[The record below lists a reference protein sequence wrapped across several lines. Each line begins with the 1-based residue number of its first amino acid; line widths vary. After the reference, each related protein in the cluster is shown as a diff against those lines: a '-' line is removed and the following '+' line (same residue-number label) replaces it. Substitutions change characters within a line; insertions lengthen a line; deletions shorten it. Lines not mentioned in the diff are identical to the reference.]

1 MLKGPS
7 PRIDLSKRN
16 LEAIKDTDL
25 GLDETK
31 KTAEKRLQSLFL
43 HQNRLSS
50 FPTQLI
56 ESTALHGLKVLYL
69 NGNQIEEIPKD
80 IGKLNLLVK
89 LHLEDNLIKSVPNT
103 IGDLRK
109 LRKLYLNGNQL
120 TSLPD
125 TIASLLNLRTL
136 HLHNNHIKVLT
147 PFVAISNLK
156 EMTLFGNP
164 IESPPPFA
172 YNNKPLSFLIQ
183 YLRDMI
189 GARQALV
196 PTEQFI
202 YTRSIA
208 FKASNATRKN
218 NKGVRPITKSM
229 LSSKAFN
236 IKRSRAMTSA
246 GASDRKEFIEDSLHI
261 SQNHLLYFL
270 TTAGFYECQG
280 HRDYMED
287 RCISL
292 PRLRQHPPRTMID
305 DVINLF
311 SKVGYFGVFDGHGG
325 VRCANYLAD
334 VLHQNIFNSEDF
346 ARGRFEEA
354 IKEGFRKTDED
365 FLDQCRKHY
374 LMDGSTC
381 AIALL
386 VDSKLIT
393 AHAGDSRIVL
403 CRDKTAIRLT
413 DDHKPDRDDELARV
427 ERAGGEVIFRGNCF
441 RVAGDLAMS
450 RSFGDLRLKEPL
462 KMVISE
468 PEMRVEELTSK
479 DRFLIIASDGLWD
492 VLSDQK
498 ACDIVRRYDSP
509 EEASKRLV
517 DYALSLGTMDNTT
530 AIVVKLNWY
539 LDFLTEDELE
549 DSNTSTFSSTSPKM
563 IERKS
568 ESEIVSVTVEEVRR
582 RSNSDSS
589 DGPREANREAN
600 RVERSMSQDP
610 TISEALERARSSTV
624 AFRDSLSRLPT
635 NHHDTP
641 QTEVRPKGNL
651 RLQITI
657 PRSSVI
663 KLMHFDA
670 EMMVGTL
677 FDFLI
682 EKEKGNEENIEPSD
696 FQLLCK
702 DKINATEVVMAH
714 DQKLSSYGLD
724 DEDHIELRN
733 LKENN
738 PPPIAAS
745 RSGTLLKLLQDGA
758 TEPVERKVFEL
769 AINCFVWEQNHWRLL
784 GDDRAKVNLLTLGDR
799 PTEIRLCATAAEQV
813 LLDLTFG
820 LEATLQRDS
829 DTFYELKTDEKRI
842 GFNFDKAEEA
852 AEFNVCFTKEMVN
865 ISANSAAP

>member
-1 MLKGPS
+1 
-7 PRIDLSKRN
+7 
-16 LEAIKDTDL
+16 
-25 GLDETK
+25 
-31 KTAEKRLQSLFL
+31 
-43 HQNRLSS
+43 
-50 FPTQLI
+50 
-56 ESTALHGLKVLYL
+56 
-69 NGNQIEEIPKD
+69 
-80 IGKLNLLVK
+80 
-89 LHLEDNLIKSVPNT
+89 
-103 IGDLRK
+103 
-109 LRKLYLNGNQL
+109 
-120 TSLPD
+120 
-125 TIASLLNLRTL
+125 
-136 HLHNNHIKVLT
+136 
-147 PFVAISNLK
+147 
-156 EMTLFGNP
+156 
-164 IESPPPFA
+164 
-172 YNNKPLSFLIQ
+172 
-183 YLRDMI
+183 
-189 GARQALV
+189 
-196 PTEQFI
+196 
-202 YTRSIA
+202 
-208 FKASNATRKN
+208 
-218 NKGVRPITKSM
+218 
-229 LSSKAFN
+229 
-236 IKRSRAMTSA
+236 
-246 GASDRKEFIEDSLHI
+246 
-261 SQNHLLYFL
+261 
-270 TTAGFYECQG
+270 
-280 HRDYMED
+280 
-287 RCISL
+287 
-292 PRLRQHPPRTMID
+292 
-305 DVINLF
+305 
-311 SKVGYFGVFDGHGG
+311 
-325 VRCANYLAD
+325 
-334 VLHQNIFNSEDF
+334 
-346 ARGRFEEA
+346 
-354 IKEGFRKTDED
+354 
-365 FLDQCRKHY
+365 
-374 LMDGSTC
+374 
-381 AIALL
+381 
-386 VDSKLIT
+386 
-393 AHAGDSRIVL
+393 
-403 CRDKTAIRLT
+403 
-413 DDHKPDRDDELARV
+413 
-427 ERAGGEVIFRGNCF
+427 
-441 RVAGDLAMS
+441 
-450 RSFGDLRLKEPL
+450 
-462 KMVISE
+462 
-468 PEMRVEELTSK
+468 
-479 DRFLIIASDGLWD
+479 LIIASDGLWD